1 MEINKTKIYSITA
14 SFVIQ
19 FWIIIF
25 FCNYYS
31 FFSVYPWSTFDSN
44 FFELFSDSFLRFRL
58 LMQYFILFL
67 IQFLIPIPD
76 SIFYFSILFFN
87 SVFWFYFLFSFLIHF
102 LIVFLIQFLILLASK
117 FQKMIWFKTKPQY
130 QLSKDNQTNL
140 SLKPCHFL

>member
-19 FWIIIF
+19 FWILIF

-31 FFSVYPWSTFDSN
+31 IFSVYPWSTFDSN
-44 FFELFSDSFLRFRL
+44 FFELFSDSFLWFHL
-58 LMQYFILFL
+58 LMQYFNSF
-67 IQFLIPIPD
+67 FN
-76 SIFYFSILFFN
+76 SIFDPNSWFYFLFFN
-87 SVFWFYFLFSFLIHF
+87 SVFWFYFLFSFLNHF
-102 LIVFLIQFLILLASK
+102 LIVLLIQFLILLASK